1 MLIKFKRATLFCL
14 RDYHLPTSTSGNCF
28 LLLIFFFQLTIFQA
42 SGANSFGVV
51 VGGSSIEQ
59 RRLCATEVSK
69 RNVSG
74 FYLFI
79 YFNIF
84 NSLGKEWRLS

>member
-1 MLIKFKRATLFCL
+1 MLHCFAYVIANFNLRQLLFVV
-14 RDYHLPTSTSGNCF
+14 D
-28 LLLIFFFQLTIFQA
+28 FFQLTIFQA

>member
-1 MLIKFKRATLFCL
+1 MLHCFAYVIANFNLRQLLFVV
-14 RDYHLPTSTSGNCF
+14 D
-28 LLLIFFFQLTIFQA
+28 FFQLTIFQA

-79 YFNIF
+79 YF
-84 NSLGKEWRLS
+84 